1 MSPSTAPSVVGA
13 MLDSQ
18 ATRRDERAHGR
29 RVVTRSAVVLDD
41 MPEDS
46 ALIATALRCEGFEVL
61 EAATGEAA
69 LELAHSSAPDLI
81 IANPLIAGMDVD
93 EFVLALRADPVISET
108 PVVFCALADDGR
120 EVWCLADECDVS
132 YILIKP
138 CAAEDIVRFVGEI
151 FGREPHVAQ
160 IVPAELFPRK
170 RV

>member
-1 MSPSTAPSVVGA
+1 

-18 ATRRDERAHGR
+18 ATARRDERAHGR

-41 MPEDS
+41 TPEDR
-46 ALIATALRCEGFEVL
+46 ALFATALRCEGFEVL

-81 IANPLIAGMDVD
+81 IANPLIAGMDGD
-93 EFVLALRADPVISET
+93 EFALALRADPVTSET

-120 EVWCLADECDVS
+120 EVWCLAEACDVS

-138 CAAEDIVRFVGEI
+138 CDAEDIVRLVGEI
-151 FGREPHVAQ
+151 LGGEPYVAQ

-170 RV
+170 QL